1 MGFQHGRR
9 VLPHGH
15 VRRRVVPPSGEQ
27 VMITYNVYW
36 APEGRVIAT
45 VQARSMR
52 AAKRMAPAPY
62 RAYLGELY
70 CIPVVMEGV

>member
-1 MGFQHGRR
+1 
-9 VLPHGH
+9 
-15 VRRRVVPPSGEQ
+15 
-27 VMITYNVYW
+27 MITWNVYW